1 MICEELARDACPCV
15 LADIGHCRC
24 CSLLMGKE
32 FCQCDYPGVCVY
44 EKHRWEEVQ
53 PLGEYD
59 QVVAY
64 FPYTTCAGMVVRW
77 ADCANA
83 LPGVLLTL
91 RQPGRETVCGTVLHT
106 YPEKNLAYLAITNPI
121 PALVTSAPVE
131 IESGKNVFGRDA
143 VHLVNAAGHSVQI
156 IADKDLLPLLT
167 ALASGLKQREASV
180 NVTGIKENRPDPQA
194 NLLIFIS
201 RDHIALRQALKCIP
215 LNCKA
220 HSAFWFVT

>member
-53 PLGEYD
+53 PLGEHD

-64 FPYTTCAGMVVRW
+64 FPYATCTGLVVQW
-77 ADCANA
+77 ANSANA
-83 LPGVLLTL
+83 LPGLLLAL
-91 RQPGRETVCGTVLHT
+91 RQTGHETVYGTVLHT
-106 YPEKNLAYLAITNPI
+106 YPEKKLVYLAVTSHM
-121 PALVTSAPVE
+121 PALATSAPVE
-131 IESGKNVFGRDA
+131 IETGRNVFGRDA
-143 VHLVNAAGHSVQI
+143 VHLVNPAGQSVQI
-156 IADKDLLPLLT
+156 IADNDLLALLT
-167 ALASGLKQREASV
+167 ALAGGLKQRQASV
-180 NVTGIKENRPDPQA
+180 TVTGIKDTRPNSRAD
-194 NLLIFIS
+194 LLIFIS
-201 RDHIALRQALKCIP
+201 RDHIALRQALKSNP
-215 LNCKA
+215 LHSKA